1 MDQKKIGAFIA
12 QSRKTT
18 GLTQEMLGEKLG
30 VSKNAVSKWER
41 GLNLPDASLMQEL
54 CVILDISL
62 NELFAGEH
70 IPDIHLKVQSEKNIL
85 EIISMEK
92 RKSRKYKLA
101 LSSIYLMLIIFFCI
115 IVRWGL
121 TEAGYLPD
129 EDLAWSQLYVAGEE
143 GIQGDV
149 AITKFIE
156 RHTDFDIGA
165 NKYGKAVFKDPERA
179 FKRLK
184 KDYSKGIA
192 LIQKEFLLPPLCNLT
207 YRSYMTYGWQAT
219 TGTEEQQDQA
229 AFVSS
234 FFDIYENSFN

>member
-12 QSRKTT
+12 QSRKTI

-54 CVILDISL
+54 CVILGISL

-70 IPDIHLKVQSEKNIL
+70 ISGDHLKVQSEKNIS
-85 EIISMEK
+85 EIICIEK
-92 RKSRKYKLA
+92 KEKKYKLA
-101 LSSIYLMLIIFFCI
+101 LSCIYLILIIFFYTI
-115 IVRWGL
+115 AKWGL
-121 TEAGYLPD
+121 TEIGYLPD
-129 EDLAWSQLYVAGEE
+129 ENLSWSRLYIAGEE

-165 NKYGKAVFKDPERA
+165 NKYGKAVFKDPSRA

-184 KDYSKGIA
+184 KDYSEGIA

-207 YRSYMTYGWQAT
+207 YKSYKTYGWQT
-219 TGTEEQQDQA
+219 TSGTDEQQEQA